1 LDGFGKL
8 YQEISG
14 NPGPDPPLSTR
25 KDVLMTDG
33 GKKSKQVNL
42 VRGSSGKKTPRTLET
57 GVSKTGL
64 DLVEVQ
70 GCQMV

>member
-25 KDVLMTDG
+25 KDVFMTDG

-42 VRGSSGKKTPRTLET
+42 V
-57 GVSKTGL
+57 
-64 DLVEVQ
+64 EVQ
-70 GCQMV
+70 GCQMVYFQTKNMGIWAHFG